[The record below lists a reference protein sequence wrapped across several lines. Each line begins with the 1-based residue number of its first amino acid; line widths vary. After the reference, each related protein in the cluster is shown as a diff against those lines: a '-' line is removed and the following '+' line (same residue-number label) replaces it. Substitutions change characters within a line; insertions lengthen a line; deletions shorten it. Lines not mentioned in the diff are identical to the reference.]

1 MEKFLN
7 RFLIS
12 ISIVA
17 CLGIIIVGVLIYQAT
32 SYGNE
37 KAEAVAS
44 SDTNVE
50 NEDVSSLDT
59 PIENEDTQIENEA
72 ELEEKITEGKYI
84 PKEDEFQWIVHRMT
98 HQKVAADMKDGATEM
113 TPERIDELLKTLDET
128 DYDYKDVY
136 LRILNEWNEGN
147 FENAVEAHN
156 EILSLQN
163 GSIGVATRL
172 LTPEEER
179 EFIEQNFR

>member
-12 ISIVA
+12 VSIVA
-17 CLGIIIVGVLIYQAT
+17 VLGIIIVGVLIYQAT
-32 SYGNE
+32 SNGYE
-37 KAEAVAS
+37 EAKAVY
-44 SDTNVE
+44 
-50 NEDVSSLDT
+50 SLDT
-59 PIENEDTQIENEA
+59 QTENEA

-84 PKEDEFQWIVHRMT
+84 PTEVEFQWIVHRMT

-128 DYDYKDVY
+128 DYVHKDVY
-136 LRILNEWNEGN
+136 LRILDEWNEGN

-172 LTPEEER
+172 LTPEEEQ

>member
-1 MEKFLN
+1 MN

-12 ISIVA
+12 VSIVA
-17 CLGIIIVGVLIYQAT
+17 VLGIIIVGVLIYQAT
-32 SYGNE
+32 SNGYE
-37 KAEAVAS
+37 EAKAVY
-44 SDTNVE
+44 
-50 NEDVSSLDT
+50 SLDT
-59 PIENEDTQIENEA
+59 QTENEA

-84 PKEDEFQWIVHRMT
+84 PTEVEFQWIVHRMT

-128 DYDYKDVY
+128 DYVHKDVY
-136 LRILNEWNEGN
+136 LRILDEWNEGN

-172 LTPEEER
+172 LTPEEEQ